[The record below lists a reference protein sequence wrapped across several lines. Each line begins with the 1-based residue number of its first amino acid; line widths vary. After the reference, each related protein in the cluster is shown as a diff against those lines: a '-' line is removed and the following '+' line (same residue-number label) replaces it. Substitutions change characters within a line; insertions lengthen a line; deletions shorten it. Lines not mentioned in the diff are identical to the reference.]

1 MSVNSNYAHKF
12 IDSII
17 NKALAF
23 NTPRNVLA
31 NSRINLFFNSFI
43 YKRGQYG
50 WYATIDCGPSNVKIA
65 HSIDIGID
73 KMEVP
78 EAIEFISKA
87 QQYYSERISQL
98 EKEE

>member
-1 MSVNSNYAHKF
+1 MYYQKF
-12 IDSII
+12 IDSLI

-23 NTPRNVLA
+23 KTPTNILA

-43 YKRGQYG
+43 YKKGIYG
-50 WYATIDCGPSNVKIA
+50 WYAIIDCGPNNVQVA
-65 HSIDIGID
+65 HSIDIGIN

-87 QQYYSERISQL
+87 EKYFYEQVQKMK
-98 EKEE
+98 EKE

>member
-1 MSVNSNYAHKF
+1 MYHQKF

-23 NTPRNVLA
+23 NTPRNLLT
-31 NSRINLFFNSFI
+31 NSKINLFFNSFI

-50 WYATIDCGPSNVKIA
+50 WYATIDCGPNHVQIA

-87 QQYYSERISQL
+87 QQYYYQRIARI
-98 EKEE
+98 EEEV